1 LKLKMALKGED
12 SLIPGHTNRLF
23 SVKYEPETDV
33 LITSGWD
40 QRIIFWDLRT
50 QKPIESIYGSNIY
63 GDGLDCCDGLLLSA
77 NHWENA

>member
-1 LKLKMALKGED
+1 MALKGED

-50 QKPIESIYGSNIY
+50 
-63 GDGLDCCDGLLLSA
+63 
-77 NHWENA
+77 